1 MHLQPMEAAR
11 LAVETMMR
19 RYEAP
24 LLPPVGRFHYHQ
36 GVFLSGV
43 YQTYLLT
50 GDERYFRYMRDWVDS
65 VIDEN
70 GRILQFD
77 RGQMDDLQPGILL
90 YPLRART
97 DDPRYETALGTI
109 GEIFL
114 SYPRNRVGGF
124 WHKSDDRCRD
134 QMWLDGLYMGGP
146 VCAEFG
152 KTFGRPEYFDLVA
165 EQAILMEKH
174 TRDPKTGLLYH
185 AWDAEKRMPWANPE
199 TGLSPEF
206 WGRSIGWVG
215 VAILDDL
222 DFIPAEHPKAEE
234 MRNIVRRLMKA
245 IAPYQ
250 GADGRWYQVV
260 DKPDGEGNW
269 PENSCTSLFTAALCK
284 GARTGVL
291 EPSVLERAQRGYDG
305 VINSLKMDGDDLLIG
320 DVCIGTGVGD
330 YQHYIHRPTSVN
342 DLHGVGAFLLMC
354 AEAARAGLK

>member
-65 VIDEN
+65 VVDEN
-70 GRILQFD
+70 GRILHFD

-97 DDPRYETALGTI
+97 DDPRYETALRTI

-185 AWDAEKRMPWANPE
+185 AWTRRSACRGRIPRRGFRRSSGGAQSAGSAWP
-199 TGLSPEF
+199 F
-206 WGRSIGWVG
+206 WTIWISSRRST
-215 VAILDDL
+215 
-222 DFIPAEHPKAEE
+222 
-234 MRNIVRRLMKA
+234 RRRRKC
-245 IAPYQ
+245 
-250 GADGRWYQVV
+250 GT
-260 DKPDGEGNW
+260 
-269 PENSCTSLFTAALCK
+269 SCAA
-284 GARTGVL
+284 
-291 EPSVLERAQRGYDG
+291 
-305 VINSLKMDGDDLLIG
+305 
-320 DVCIGTGVGD
+320 
-330 YQHYIHRPTSVN
+330 
-342 DLHGVGAFLLMC
+342 
-354 AEAARAGLK
+354 